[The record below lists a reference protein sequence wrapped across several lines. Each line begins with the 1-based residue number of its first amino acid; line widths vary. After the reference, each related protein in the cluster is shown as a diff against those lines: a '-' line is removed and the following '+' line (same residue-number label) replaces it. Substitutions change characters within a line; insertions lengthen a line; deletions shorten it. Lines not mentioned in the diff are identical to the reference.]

1 MVAPGHIC
9 LLVFVKTELD
19 VYKSVVKLRYKASL
33 AFTVIVGVFIVS
45 KLVCGLSPV
54 VGRKIGLIGLEILI
68 LGVRELC

>member
-1 MVAPGHIC
+1 M
-9 LLVFVKTELD
+9 
-19 VYKSVVKLRYKASL
+19 YKSVVKLRYKASL